1 MDKDNLVVRVEIAE
15 QKYAFRIRRDEEGL
29 VRDAEKQIRN
39 QIFQYRKTL
48 AQSVTIRDLLAVVT
62 LQLSLNNLQLEGKND
77 TAPFINKI
85 EQLIKE
91 LEAYLESK

>member
-1 MDKDNLVVRVEIAE
+1 MDKDKLLIHVEIAE
-15 QKYAFRIRRDEEGL
+15 KLYGIRIRRDEEGL
-29 VRDAEKQIRN
+29 ARKAAEQIKN
-39 QIFQYRKTL
+39 KIFQYRKTL

-77 TAPFINKI
+77 TAPFIDKI